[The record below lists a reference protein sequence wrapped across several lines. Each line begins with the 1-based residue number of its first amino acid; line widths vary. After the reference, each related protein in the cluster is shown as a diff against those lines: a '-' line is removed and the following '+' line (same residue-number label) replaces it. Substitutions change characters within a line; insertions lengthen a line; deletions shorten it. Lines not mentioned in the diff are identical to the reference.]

1 MKSLQMKYNLLQI
14 LFWVSYL
21 TIYGYIAIFL
31 QYRGL
36 SNTDIGIVSGGGAI
50 LSIFLSPFIS
60 SLLSKIPHLSIRK
73 LILILYIIMF
83 VMFISLNF
91 ITTPIFIIMLFYILL
106 LSLVVSIVPFLSMI
120 CMDYLKDGQYI
131 NFGLSRGLGSIAYAI
146 GAVIISQLIEF
157 LNPTVI
163 IYAHLLSGSL
173 MLLVLFSMPPYQIRQ
188 QNEQSNKVSSFSI
201 IKNYHTFFMIL
212 VAFGLM
218 FAAST
223 SLSTYLIN
231 IVKNLGGS
239 TSLYGIAV
247 FCMAASEMPIMS
259 ITFRLLKKYR
269 AETLILA
276 SAGFYIVRNFTI
288 CLAPSLPILLIGMMF
303 QGVSYGLFTATITYY
318 VNDYLKENDQMM
330 GQTMIGMMSTGLG
343 SAIGNI
349 FGGVLQDAL
358 GLNSM
363 LVFACTLTFL
373 GFLVMFLTLK
383 NKAGISK
390 KPLVQSY
397 EKS

>member
-1 MKSLQMKYNLLQI
+1 MKSLQMKYNFLHI

-21 TIYGYIAIFL
+21 SIYGYIAIFL

-60 SLLSKIPHLSIRK
+60 SLLTKIPNLSIRK

-83 VMFISLNF
+83 FMFISLYF
-91 ITTPIFIIMLFYILL
+91 ITSPLVIIMLFYILL

-131 NFGLSRGLGSIAYAI
+131 NFGISRGLGSISYAI
-146 GAVIISQLIEF
+146 GAVVVSRLIEW

-163 IYAHLLSGSL
+163 IYTHLLSGF
-173 MLLVLFSMPPYQIRQ
+173 LLLVVLFSMPPYQIQEQNQ
-188 QNEQSNKVSSFSI
+188 QEHQSSAFTI
-201 IKNYHTFFMIL
+201 IKNYRIFFMIL
-212 VAFGLM
+212 VAFAFML
-218 FAAST
+218 AAST
-223 SLSTYLIN
+223 TLSTYLIN

-247 FCMAASEMPIMS
+247 FCMAASEMPVMS
-259 ITFRLLKKYR
+259 ITYRLLKKYR
-269 AETLILA
+269 AETLILV
-276 SAGFYIVRNFTI
+276 SAGFYLIRNFTI

-303 QGVSYGLFTATITYY
+303 QGFSYGLFTATITYY
-318 VNDYLKENDQMM
+318 VNDYLKESDQMM
-330 GQTMIGMMSTGLG
+330 GQTLIGMMSTGLG
-343 SAIGNI
+343 SAVGNI
-349 FGGVLQDAL
+349 FGGVLQDTF
-358 GLNSM
+358 GLSSM
-363 LVFACTLTFL
+363 LIFAGTMTLI
-373 GFLVMFLTLK
+373 GFLVMFLTLRK
-383 NKAGISK
+383 KVGLSK
-390 KPLVQSY
+390 RPLIKSY

>member
-1 MKSLQMKYNLLQI
+1 MKSLQMKYNFLHI

-21 TIYGYIAIFL
+21 SIYGYIAIFL

-60 SLLSKIPHLSIRK
+60 SLLTKIPNLSIRK

-83 VMFISLNF
+83 FMFISLHF
-91 ITTPIFIIMLFYILL
+91 ITSPLVIIMLFYILL

-131 NFGLSRGLGSIAYAI
+131 NFGVSRGLGSISYAI
-146 GAVIISQLIEF
+146 GAVVVSQLIEW

-163 IYAHLLSGSL
+163 IYTHLLSGF
-173 MLLVLFSMPPYQIRQ
+173 LLLVVLFSMPPYQIQEQNQ
-188 QNEQSNKVSSFSI
+188 QEHQSSAFTI
-201 IKNYHTFFMIL
+201 IKNYRIFFMIL
-212 VAFGLM
+212 VAFAFML
-218 FAAST
+218 AAST
-223 SLSTYLIN
+223 TLSTYLIN

-247 FCMAASEMPIMS
+247 FCMAASEMPVMS
-259 ITFRLLKKYR
+259 ITYRLLKKYR
-269 AETLILA
+269 AETLILV
-276 SAGFYIVRNFTI
+276 SAGFYLIRNFTI

-303 QGVSYGLFTATITYY
+303 QGFSYGLFTATITYY
-318 VNDYLKENDQMM
+318 VNDYLKESDQMM
-330 GQTMIGMMSTGLG
+330 GQTLIGMMSTGLG
-343 SAIGNI
+343 SAVGNI
-349 FGGVLQDAL
+349 FGGVLQDTF
-358 GLNSM
+358 GLSSM
-363 LVFACTLTFL
+363 LIFAGTMTLI
-373 GFLVMFLTLK
+373 GFLVMFLTLRK
-383 NKAGISK
+383 KVGLSK
-390 KPLVQSY
+390 RPLIKSY